1 MWRGTAALQTI
12 DQSLQSMRNDVV
24 RLDSQ
29 LNQLT
34 TEIANNQRHRAK
46 LFNDIARVR
55 LAELDVGELQV
66 SMTAAD
72 ESAVHTL
79 AQRDKAIAQLAN
91 EIEASND
98 DISTAERDREGLLAI
113 LNEKAEALIELEASV
128 QQQLQDDDAY
138 LAQFETAKQ
147 AESIAQEALK
157 KVQKAQA
164 NMAEK
169 AEPYQADKLFMYLW
183 NRGFGT
189 TEYSG
194 GLFAR
199 FADSWVA
206 KLIEYEPA
214 RVNYWNLEEIPKRL
228 NDHAERV
235 GDQADTQHMLL
246 QQLELNALENAG
258 VKALEAEIDQGRTE
272 LDKHDDEIEALELT
286 LNDQL
291 DQRAKF
297 VAGED
302 QYIREC
308 LQRLSSALEHKNLA
322 SIHRYVRET
331 VSPTDDSLVIE
342 LQTLNDSLDDVEQN
356 IADVRN
362 LHDKRF
368 ARLRELEKVRR
379 DFKNSR
385 FDDARSGFGNQSL
398 INGAISQF
406 MQGLISGADVWRV
419 IKRNQRYRNVAASP
433 DFGSG
438 GLGEI
443 ADMIGGE
450 IMRQGRRRRV
460 NRGSS
465 WNWPKPRRG
474 GGVFR
479 APRGGGSGGG
489 GFKTGGGF

>member
-12 DQSLQSMRNDVV
+12 DQSLQSIRNDVV

-34 TEIANNQRHRAK
+34 SEIAQNQRHRAR
-46 LFNDIARVR
+46 LLNDIAKVR
-55 LAELDVGELQV
+55 LAELEVGELGE
-66 SMTAAD
+66 SITAAD
-72 ESAVHTL
+72 QSAMQTL
-79 AQRDKAIAQLAN
+79 EQRDQAIAGLASEIDSSN
-91 EIEASND
+91 EA
-98 DISTAERDREGLLAI
+98 ISSAEHARERLLVA
-113 LNEKAEALIELEASV
+113 LNEKAEELTELEATV
-128 QQQLQDDDAY
+128 QQQLKSDDDY
-138 LAQFETAKQ
+138 MAQFELAKK
-147 AESIAQEALK
+147 AESIAEEALK
-157 KVQKAQA
+157 KVHKAQA
-164 NMAEK
+164 NMAAK
-169 AEPYQADKLFMYLW
+169 AVPYQADKLFMYLW
-183 NRGFGT
+183 DRGFGT
-189 TEYSG
+189 TEYSA

-206 KLIEYEPA
+206 KLIDYEPA

-228 NDHAERV
+228 NDHAEYV
-235 GDQADTQHMLL
+235 GDQADNQHMLL
-246 QQLELNALENAG
+246 QQLELNALESIG
-258 VKALEAEIDQGRTE
+258 VKALEADIEQRRDE
-272 LDKHDDEIEALELT
+272 LDKHDDRIEALELA
-286 LNDQL
+286 LNQQL
-291 DQRAKF
+291 GQRAKF

-302 QYIREC
+302 QFIQDC
-308 LQRLSSALEHKNLA
+308 LQRLSKALEHKSLA
-322 SIHRYVRET
+322 AIHQYVRET
-331 VSPTDDSLVIE
+331 VSPTDDRLVIE
-342 LQTLNDSLDDVEQN
+342 LQALEDTLEDVEQN
-356 IADVRN
+356 IVDVRN

-368 ARLRELEKVRR
+368 GRLRELEKVRR

-450 IMRQGRRRRV
+450 IMRQGRRRRS
-460 NRGSS
+460 NRGST
-465 WNWPKPRRG
+465 WNMPRPRRG
-474 GGVFR
+474 GSVFR

>member
-1 MWRGTAALQTI
+1 MWKGTAALQTI
-12 DQSLQSMRNDVV
+12 DQSLQSIRNDVV

-34 TEIANNQRHRAK
+34 SEVAQNQRHRAK
-46 LFNDIARVR
+46 LFNEIAKVR
-55 LAELDVGELQV
+55 LNELDVGELHS

-72 ESAVHTL
+72 QSAVETL
-79 AQRDKAIAQLAN
+79 AQRDEAIAKLAI
-91 EIEASND
+91 EIESSNEA
-98 DISTAERDREGLLAI
+98 ISSAEQARERLLAV
-113 LNEKAEALIELEASV
+113 LNEKAESLIALEAAV
-128 QQQLQDDDAY
+128 QQQLKSDDEY
-138 LAQFETAKQ
+138 MQQFDVAKK
-147 AESIAQEALK
+147 AESIAEEALK
-157 KVQKAQA
+157 KVQKAQT
-164 NMAEK
+164 NMAKK

-189 TEYSG
+189 TEYSA

-206 KLIEYEPA
+206 KLIDYEPA

-228 NDHAERV
+228 NDHAEYV

-246 QQLELNALENAG
+246 QQFELDALESMG
-258 VKALEAEIDQGRTE
+258 VKALEADIDQRRDE
-272 LDKHDDEIEALELT
+272 IDKHDDSIEALELS
-286 LNDQL
+286 LNEQL
-291 DQRAKF
+291 DRRAKF

-302 QYIREC
+302 QYIRQC
-308 LQRLSSALEHKNLA
+308 LQRLSSALEHKSLA
-322 SIHRYVRET
+322 AIHRYVGET
-331 VSPTDDSLVIE
+331 VSPTDDRLVIE
-342 LQTLNDSLDDVEQN
+342 LQTLDDTLQDVEQN
-356 IADVRN
+356 IIDVRN

-398 INGAISQF
+398 ISGVISQF
-406 MQGLISGADVWRV
+406 MQGLVSGADVWQV

-450 IMRQGRRRRV
+450 IMRQGRRRRS
-460 NRGSS
+460 NRGST
-465 WNWPKPRRG
+465 WNMPKPRRG